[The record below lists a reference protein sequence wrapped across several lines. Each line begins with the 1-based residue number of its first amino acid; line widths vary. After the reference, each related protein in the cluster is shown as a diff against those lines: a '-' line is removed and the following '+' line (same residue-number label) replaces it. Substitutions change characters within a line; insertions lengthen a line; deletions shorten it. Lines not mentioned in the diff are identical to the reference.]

1 MSGDKIVSSN
11 IGKVEYKVQIMEDI
25 KLEGDPNYP
34 CIDYKLKGDYA
45 KCIENEMLQEN
56 FKYLNCTPPWMTKDE
71 DLWCNGKYELL
82 DLETKYNYDGF
93 LAEVGAGLVKVKKCL
108 PPCKEKTY
116 QATEMGLRRKTS
128 KGLIIWFENEVDITK
143 SSWKVDAVTIISN
156 IGGFI
161 GIGKEFLWL
170 VILLLTIL
178 LSIIKQNILK

>member
-1 MSGDKIVSSN
+1 MAPKR
-11 IGKVEYKVQIMEDI
+11 YLADI
-25 KLEGDPNYP
+25 
-34 CIDYKLKGDYA
+34 
-45 KCIENEMLQEN
+45 
-56 FKYLNCTPPWMTKDE
+56 
-71 DLWCNGKYELL
+71 
-82 DLETKYNYDGF
+82 
-93 LAEVGAGLVKVKKCL
+93 GAGLVKTQNCL

-178 LSIIKQNILK
+178 LSIIKTEFTF